1 MVQGYTAHAVPMQPE
16 GVLQGANSRGSVG
29 WTGPRPPV
37 GDAPHR
43 YHVQVLALDAILDV
57 LPGSDR
63 DTVLAAARG
72 KVIGKATIVGTY
84 QQTVAPLKS
93 A

>member
-1 MVQGYTAHAVPMQPE
+1 MLG
-16 GVLQGANSRGSVG
+16 L
-29 WTGPRPPV
+29 
-37 GDAPHR
+37 
-43 YHVQVLALDAILDV
+43 